1 MKKVLFILFALIA
14 IPFASCKE
22 EPFDYGYVSFLIN
35 PESTEYFNLNSG
47 NRGWEYFE
55 GGMRGVV
62 VFSLNYGEYVCY
74 ERTCTAKDC
83 HGRLDVDE
91 TNNVLLHCPDCNSSF
106 IYYDGSPTSGSEAKR
121 NLYSYCTYFDGIDL
135 LVYNCN

>member
-1 MKKVLFILFALIA
+1 MKKGFFILFTFIA
-14 IPFASCKE
+14 ISFVSCKE
-22 EPFDYGYVSFLIN
+22 EPFDYGYVNFSVD

-47 NRGWEYFE
+47 SRGWEYFE

-62 VFSLNYGEYVCY
+62 VFRLNYGEYVCY
-74 ERTCTAKDC
+74 ERTCTAKNC
-83 HGRLDVDE
+83 HERLEVDE
-91 TNNVLLHCPDCNSSF
+91 ITNVLLVCPNCHSSF
-106 IYYDGSPTSGSEAKR
+106 IFYDGSPTSGSQAKR